1 MTGPRRCLHF
11 GPTAAVRQALARMFE
26 VIDGDAD
33 AVHKGDVV
41 VLETVAAPADL
52 PGGNAFSA
60 CRAFKDRPGVAV
72 YVVVDAHDAYGRQI
86 ARFCLADG
94 SLVWDHD
101 QGLLGLE
108 ELAAPQPSGSNRKI
122 DALLARFEGALAG
135 GDEKSQ
141 SALQRL
147 LQWERQDSLLTH
159 LQDPET
165 GLFDGPYAVFK
176 LDEEFRRAI
185 RFHLP
190 LTMVLLDIGNVPLPV
205 EDAARRTLLAE
216 VAAVFLNE
224 SRDIDVLARFTA
236 TTFLFLLPGTPAE
249 GAAVL
254 ARRMLANLRARPFG
268 DGVQLRPCAG
278 LVAVPATGIRD
289 RKAMLM
295 VAEACLEAARQGQ
308 GDGGLAT
315 SWE

>member
-1 MTGPRRCLHF
+1 MIGGRRCLHF
-11 GPTAAVRQALARMFE
+11 GPTAAVRQALQR
-26 VIDGDAD
+26 
-33 AVHKGDVV
+33 
-41 VLETVAAPADL
+41 VAAVEPGTAAGVGAGDLVVIEAVAGGAEL

-60 CRAFKDRPGVAV
+60 CRAFKEQPGVGV
-72 YVVVDAHDAYGRQI
+72 YLVVDAGDAYGRQI

-94 SLVWDHD
+94 TLAFDPA
-101 QGLLGLE
+101 QGLLGVE
-108 ELAAPQPSGSNRKI
+108 ELVAPPAHAQSKKL
-122 DALLARFEGALAG
+122 DALLQRFAGALEG

-141 SALQRL
+141 SALHRL
-147 LQWERQDSLLTH
+147 LHWEQQDTLLLQ

-165 GLFDGPYAVFK
+165 GLFDGPYAAFK
-176 LDEEFRRAI
+176 LDEEFRRAM

-190 LTMVLLDIGNVPLPV
+190 LTLVLLDIGNVPLPA
-205 EDAARRTLLAE
+205 EDSARRALLAE

-236 TTFLFLLPGTPAE
+236 TTFLFLLPGTPPE

-268 DGVQLRPCAG
+268 DGVALRPCAG
-278 LVAVPATGIRD
+278 LAAAPATGIRD

-295 VAEACLEAARQGQ
+295 QAEACLDAARQGR